1 MDQKW
6 KKLLILIP
14 VIVLAVVALVLLPR
28 LGLHEFSP
36 EAIRDWV
43 ADKSPYSELVFLA
56 LQMTSVI
63 VAPIP
68 SNVMAT
74 AGGLL
79 FGFPKGFVITIAAV
93 TLGSLTTFT
102 LAKLLGREAVQ
113 RLLATK
119 LDPKYMDLLQRKQDV
134 FLWMAF
140 LFPFFPDD
148 MICILAGLT
157 DISYPKFIAIV
168 LLARPWGL
176 LFASALG
183 GSALS
188 LPGWSIPI
196 LAILLAGLF
205 YLGMKYGDRIEETIM
220 NKLKGS

>member
-79 FGFPKGFVITIAAV
+79 FGFPKGFVSTIAAV

>member
-1 MDQKW
+1 
-6 KKLLILIP
+6 
-14 VIVLAVVALVLLPR
+14 
-28 LGLHEFSP
+28 
-36 EAIRDWV
+36 
-43 ADKSPYSELVFLA
+43 
-56 LQMTSVI
+56 
-63 VAPIP
+63 
-68 SNVMAT
+68 
-74 AGGLL
+74 
-79 FGFPKGFVITIAAV
+79 VITIAAV

>member
-157 DISYPKFIAIV
+157 DISYPTFIAIV